1 MALKSYEELIKVD
14 VRQYCEERDGFTYL
28 NWAKC
33 IELLRQNGATE
44 VYWEP
49 IPDPLTGSSLR
60 KTDIEFKDK
69 NNNTNRCYETRIKV
83 VIDDKEYTK
92 DGIEM
97 DIRETQV
104 PEYTFKN
111 IASDDWIV
119 ADEKNCPEL
128 GGENTFSFG
137 EAIKY
142 LNRGFKVARK
152 GWNGK
157 GIYLEMY
164 SPEVNLETIAEAVHN
179 AWWEEKKKQGVT
191 DHPDMIPYSEL
202 SEEVK
207 EYDRVTARTTIEAF
221 NYMTHSF
228 IYINTTGLQTENP
241 YAPKNKVPWTP
252 SQTDML
258 AEDWVF
264 AN

>member
-1 MALKSYEELIKVD
+1 MNFGKAIEALK
-14 VRQYCEERDGFTYL
+14 DG
-28 NWAKC
+28 K
-33 IELLRQNGATE
+33 
-44 VYWEP
+44 
-49 IPDPLTGSSLR
+49 
-60 KTDIEFKDK
+60 
-69 NNNTNRCYETRIKV
+69 
-83 VIDDKEYTK
+83 
-92 DGIEM
+92 
-97 DIRETQV
+97 
-104 PEYTFKN
+104 
-111 IASDDWIV
+111 
-119 ADEKNCPEL
+119 
-128 GGENTFSFG
+128 
-137 EAIKY
+137 
-142 LNRGFKVARK
+142 KVARK

-221 NYMTHSF
+221 NYMTHPF
-228 IYINTTGLQTENP
+228 VYINTTGLQTENP

-258 AEDWVF
+258 SEDWMIVE
-264 AN
+264 